1 MLAGAPEGV
10 EEPALERLPLYRL
23 ICLTW
28 VPHWRGLP
36 LPRATPLSTRWLLF
50 LSLTLA
56 DVAALRYHLRPYRM
70 LAPVQREQLLLKL
83 LGHPRPL
90 LARSALLWKSVALLT
105 A

>member
-1 MLAGAPEGV
+1 M
-10 EEPALERLPLYRL
+10 ERLPMYRL
-23 ICLTW
+23 VCLTW

-36 LPRATPLSTRWLLF
+36 LPGGTPQSTRWLLV
-50 LSLTLA
+50 LSLVLA

-70 LAPVQREQLLLKL
+70 LAPVQRERLLLKL
-83 LGHPRPL
+83 LEHPRPL